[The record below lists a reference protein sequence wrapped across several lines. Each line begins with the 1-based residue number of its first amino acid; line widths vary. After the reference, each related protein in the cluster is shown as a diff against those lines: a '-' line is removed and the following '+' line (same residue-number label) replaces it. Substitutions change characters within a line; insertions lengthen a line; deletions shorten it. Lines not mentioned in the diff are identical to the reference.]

1 MQYST
6 LVDRART
13 IAGTMRAGVVDPA
26 TQLVQTRFRM
36 SLVDGWGLV
45 PGSTVLEIGCGQG
58 DMTVVLADAVGP
70 HGRIV
75 AVDIAPRSYGSPVT
89 VGASADHLLAGP
101 LGDRIEFHF
110 DFDVLSASFPDDAFD
125 AVVLSQCS
133 WYFASL
139 DELRRTLAAVRPWAR
154 RLCFAEWSLRP
165 RSAGQLPHLLAVLLQ
180 GQLEAAGARGDGN
193 VRTPFSREA
202 LLRLLPA
209 AGWLMLGERLI
220 DTAGLQDA
228 DWEISA
234 CLNLVNQR
242 LDQLPVL
249 ARDFVNSQV
258 DVLRSVALRSGNE
271 ALPVYVVSAFRG

>member
-1 MQYST
+1 MQYSI

-26 TQLVQTRFRM
+26 TQVVQTRFRM
-36 SLVDGWGLV
+36 SVVDAWGLI

-58 DMTVVLADAVGP
+58 DMTAVLADAVGP
-70 HGRIV
+70 NGRVV

-101 LGDRIEFHF
+101 LGDRIDFRFE
-110 DFDVLSASFPDDAFD
+110 FDVHSSSFPDNTFD

-139 DELRRTLAAVRPWAR
+139 SELRRTLTAVRPWAR

-165 RSAGQLPHLLAVLLQ
+165 GGGGQVAHLLAVLLQ
-180 GQLEAAGARGDGN
+180 GQLEAGGARGDGN
-193 VRTPFSREA
+193 VRTPFSQEA
-202 LLRLLPA
+202 LRRLLPT
-209 AGWLMLGERLI
+209 AGWLMLGERTI
-220 DTAGLQDA
+220 DTTGLQDA

-242 LDQLPVL
+242 LDRLPVL
-249 ARDFVNSQV
+249 AKDFVTSQV
-258 DVLRSVALRSGNE
+258 DVLRAVALRSGNE
-271 ALPVYVVSAFRG
+271 PLPVYVVTALRG